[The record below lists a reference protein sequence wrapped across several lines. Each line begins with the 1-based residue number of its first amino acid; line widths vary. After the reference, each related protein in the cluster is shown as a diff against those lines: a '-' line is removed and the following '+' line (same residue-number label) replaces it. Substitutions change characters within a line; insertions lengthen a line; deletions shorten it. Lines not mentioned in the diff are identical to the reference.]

1 MTERKASVKQVMDL
15 SSISPELA
23 YAAEDADL
31 VVLEGM
37 VSPYIGF
44 PSCYIIHMWQC
55 IVVDFEYLLNSCW
68 WRGSSS
74 ISYKV

>member
-44 PSCYIIHMWQC
+44 PFARSFLC
-55 IVVDFEYLLNSCW
+55 DNA
-68 WRGSSS
+68 
-74 ISYKV
+74 

>member
-37 VSPYIGF
+37 VS
-44 PSCYIIHMWQC
+44 
-55 IVVDFEYLLNSCW
+55 
-68 WRGSSS
+68 SS
-74 ISYKV
+74 ISVPFCCILPA

>member
-1 MTERKASVKQVMDL
+1 VTQVMDL

-37 VSPYIGF
+37 VSPLYWF
-44 PSCYIIHMWQC
+44 S
-55 IVVDFEYLLNSCW
+55 FLLHHSHVTMH
-68 WRGSSS
+68 SS
-74 ISYKV
+74 